1 MKFSEMTDKQLLD
14 FCREKFCEYS
24 VCKACGCEE
33 DCIDEDCPL
42 VQFFDRAEKLMCGT

>member
-14 FCREKFCEYS
+14 FCRERFCEYS